1 MSEEQTTQS
10 TENATA
16 TETVASTEAAVSET
30 PNNLLGET
38 AEQQTQAESNTQRP
52 EWLPE
57 KFKTPEDFAK
67 SYTELEKK
75 LGTVPKAPDEYDYS
89 FLKETTLN
97 DIDEAQ
103 TGELTT
109 MFKNLN
115 LSQDQVKGVLGMY
128 NDAIQEVQQQY
139 QEQMQ
144 PQTDISVEQHRL
156 KKMWGTDYDTNLQA
170 VREVSNKLGK
180 GVVYQPLTDTAEGMQ
195 LLLDYHNS
203 NREANPISNTGTVTP
218 VMDIKAR
225 ISEMR
230 ADSKYRLPQGD
241 ALGDA
246 HRAEIY
252 RLYQLLDRQ
261 QG

>member
-1 MSEEQTTQS
+1 
-10 TENATA
+10 
-16 TETVASTEAAVSET
+16 
-30 PNNLLGET
+30 
-38 AEQQTQAESNTQRP
+38 
-52 EWLPE
+52 
-57 KFKTPEDFAK
+57 
-67 SYTELEKK
+67 
-75 LGTVPKAPDEYDYS
+75 
-89 FLKETTLN
+89 
-97 DIDEAQ
+97 
-103 TGELTT
+103 
-109 MFKNLN
+109 
-115 LSQDQVKGVLGMY
+115 
-128 NDAIQEVQQQY
+128 
-139 QEQMQ
+139 
-144 PQTDISVEQHRL
+144 
-156 KKMWGTDYDTNLQA
+156 MWGTDYDTNLQA